1 MKLPP
6 LKIGELIAS
15 IPIIQGGMGVGV
27 SLSGLASAVANEGGI
42 GIIST
47 AQIGYNEKD
56 FETNAK
62 EANKRALRNEIRRA
76 RELSPSGVIGINIMV
91 AMNNYEEI
99 TRTALEEDIDLIIS
113 GAGLPLNLP
122 KIAKDFKVK
131 IAPIVSSAKAATV
144 ISKMWDRKDK
154 CAADLIVVEGPEAG
168 GHLGFSMESLVEN
181 KAQNLKDIVKEVIE
195 AIKPFEEK
203 YNKKIP
209 VVAAGGIFTGADIA
223 EFIKIGAA
231 GVQMATRFVAT
242 DECDASLDFKMAY
255 INSKQEDI
263 KIVKSPVGM
272 PGRAINNKFMK
283 IVSEKGCKVDKC
295 YLCIKD
301 CNPKQTPY
309 CITEALIQAVKGN
322 LDSGLIFVGSNVYK
336 VDKIVSVK
344 TLMKELVI
352 EAELGLN
359 K

>member
-56 FETNAK
+56 FGTNAG
-62 EANKRALRNEIRRA
+62 EANIRALRNEIRRA
-76 RELSPSGVIGINIMV
+76 RELSPNGIIGINIMV
-91 AMNNYEEI
+91 AMNNYEEL
-99 TRTALEEDIDLIIS
+99 TRTALEEGIDLIIS

-122 KIAKDFKVK
+122 KIAKDFKAK

-144 ISKMWDRKDK
+144 ISKMWDRKNN
-154 CAADLIVVEGPEAG
+154 CAPDFVVVEGPEAG
-168 GHLGFSMESLVEN
+168 GHLGFSVEALVE
-181 KAQNLKDIVKEVIE
+181 KKTQDLKEIVKEVIE

-209 VVAAGGIFTGADIA
+209 IIAAGGIYTGSDIA
-223 EFIKIGAA
+223 EIMKLGAS

-242 DECDASLDFKMAY
+242 QECDASLAFKMAY
-255 INSKQEDI
+255 IDSKQEDI

-283 IVSEKGCKVDKC
+283 ITQEKGCKVDKC
-295 YLCIKD
+295 YLCIKN
-301 CNPKQTPY
+301 CNPKKTPY

-322 LDSGLIFVGSNVYK
+322 LDKGLIFVGSNAYK

-344 TLMKELVI
+344 DLMKELVT
-352 EAELGLN
+352 EAELVF
-359 K
+359 

>member
-15 IPIIQGGMGVGV
+15 VPIIQGGMGVGV
-27 SLSGLASAVANEGGI
+27 SLSSLASAVANEGGI

-47 AQIGYNEKD
+47 AQIGYNEED
-56 FETNAK
+56 FGTNAR

-76 RELSPSGVIGINIMV
+76 RKLSPKGIIGINIMV
-91 AMNNYEEI
+91 AMNNYDEI
-99 TRTALEEDIDLIIS
+99 AITALEEGIDLIIS
-113 GAGLPLNLP
+113 GAGLPLDLP
-122 KIAKDFKVK
+122 KISKGFKVK
-131 IAPIVSSAKAATV
+131 LAPIVSSAKAATV
-144 ISKMWDRKDK
+144 IAKMWDKRDN
-154 CAADLIVVEGPEAG
+154 CVPDLIIVEGPEAG

-181 KAQNLKDIVKEVIE
+181 KAQDLKDIVKEVIE

-223 EFIKIGAA
+223 AFIKLGAA

-242 DECDASLDFKMAY
+242 EECDASLSYKMAY
-255 INSKQEDI
+255 INSKKED
-263 KIVKSPVGM
+263 VKLVRSPVGM

-283 IVSEKGCKVDKC
+283 EVEENGCKVNKC
-295 YLCIKD
+295 WLCIKKCD
-301 CNPKQTPY
+301 PKSTPY

-322 LDSGLIFVGSNVYK
+322 LDKGLIFVGSNVYK
-336 VDKIVSVK
+336 VDKITSVK
-344 TLMKELVI
+344 NLMSELVT
-352 EAELGLN
+352 EAERDI
-359 K
+359 

>member
-6 LKIGELIAS
+6 LKIGEIIAR

-27 SLSGLASAVANEGGI
+27 SLSGLAAAVANEGGI

-47 AQIGYNEKD
+47 AQIGYNEGD
-56 FETNAK
+56 FGTNAR
-62 EANKRALRNEIRRA
+62 EANKRALRNEIRKA
-76 RELSPSGVIGINIMV
+76 RELSPKGIIGINIMV
-91 AMNNYEEI
+91 AMNNYDEI
-99 TRTALEEDIDLIIS
+99 ALVALEEGIDLIIS

-122 KIAKDFKVK
+122 KIAKGFKAK
-131 IAPIVSSAKAATV
+131 LAPIVSSAKAATV
-144 ISKMWDRKDK
+144 ISKMWDKK
-154 CAADLIVVEGPEAG
+154 NNCAPDLIVVEGPEAG
-168 GHLGFSMESLVEN
+168 GHLGFSMESLLEKN
-181 KAQNLKDIVKEVIE
+181 AQELKVIVKEVIE

-203 YNKKIP
+203 YNKRIP
-209 VVAAGGIFTGADIA
+209 VVAAGGVYTGADIA
-223 EFIKIGAA
+223 ELIELGAA

-242 DECDASLDFKMAY
+242 EECDASLTFKMAY
-255 INSKQEDI
+255 ISSKEEDI

-283 IVSEKGCKVDKC
+283 IVEEKGCKVQKC
-295 YLCIKD
+295 HLCIKD
-301 CNPKQTPY
+301 CNPKETPY

-322 LDSGLIFVGSNVYK
+322 LDNGLIFVGSNAYK

-344 TLMKELVI
+344 ELMKELVT
-352 EAELGLN
+352 EAEHSL

>member
-15 IPIIQGGMGVGV
+15 VPIIQGGMGVGV
-27 SLSGLASAVANEGGI
+27 SLSSLASAVANEGGI

-47 AQIGYNEKD
+47 AQIGYREKD
-56 FETNAK
+56 FGTNAK
-62 EANKRALRNEIRRA
+62 EANKRALRSEIIKA
-76 RELSPSGVIGINIMV
+76 RELSPKGVIGINIMV
-91 AMNNYEEI
+91 AMNNYEEL
-99 TRTALEEDIDLIIS
+99 TTVALEEGIDIIIS
-113 GAGLPLNLP
+113 GAGLALNLP
-122 KIAKDFKVK
+122 KIAKGYKTK
-131 IAPIVSSAKAATV
+131 LAPIVSSAKAATV
-144 ISKMWDRKDK
+144 ISKMWDRKDQ

-168 GHLGFSMESLVEN
+168 GHLGFSMESLIEN
-181 KAQNLKDIVKEVIE
+181 KAQDLLDIVREVIE

-209 VVAAGGIFTGADIA
+209 VVAAGGVYTGADIA

-242 DECDASLDFKMAY
+242 DECDASLAFKMAY
-255 INSKQEDI
+255 INSKKEDI

-272 PGRAINNKFMK
+272 PGRAINNSFMK
-283 IVSEKGCKVDKC
+283 SVQENGCKVDKC

-301 CNPKQTPY
+301 CNPRQTPY

-322 LDSGLIFVGSNVYK
+322 LDKGLIFVGSNAAK

-344 TLMKELVI
+344 DLMSELVA
-352 EAELGLN
+352 EAEMAL
-359 K
+359 

>member
-6 LKIGELIAS
+6 LKIGELIAR

-27 SLSGLASAVANEGGI
+27 SLSGLAAAVANEGGI

-47 AQIGYNEKD
+47 AQIGYNEGD
-56 FETNAK
+56 FGTNAR

-76 RELSPSGVIGINIMV
+76 RELSPKGIIGINIMV
-91 AMNNYEEI
+91 AMNNYDEI
-99 TRTALEEDIDLIIS
+99 ALVALEEGIDLIIS

-122 KIAKDFKVK
+122 KIAKGFNAKL
-131 IAPIVSSAKAATV
+131 APIVSSAKAATV
-144 ISKMWDRKDK
+144 ISKMWDKK
-154 CAADLIVVEGPEAG
+154 NNCAPDLIVVEGPEAG
-168 GHLGFSMESLVEN
+168 GHLGFSMESLLEKN
-181 KAQNLKDIVKEVIE
+181 AQELKVIVKEVIE

-203 YNKKIP
+203 YNKRIP
-209 VVAAGGIFTGADIA
+209 VVAAGGVYTGEDIA
-223 EFIKIGAA
+223 ELIKLGAA

-242 DECDASLDFKMAY
+242 EECDASLTFKMAY
-255 INSKQEDI
+255 INSKEEDI

-283 IVSEKGCKVDKC
+283 IVEEKGCKVQKC
-295 YLCIKD
+295 HLCIKD
-301 CNPKQTPY
+301 CNPKETPY

-322 LDSGLIFVGSNVYK
+322 LDNGLIFVGSNAYK

-344 TLMKELVI
+344 ELMKELVT
-352 EAELGLN
+352 EAEHSL

>member
-6 LKIGELIAS
+6 LKIGELIATV
-15 IPIIQGGMGVGV
+15 PIIQGGMGVGV

-56 FETNAK
+56 FGTNAK

-76 RELSPSGVIGINIMV
+76 RELSPKGIIGINIMV
-91 AMNNYEEI
+91 AMNNYEELI
-99 TRTALEEDIDLIIS
+99 TTALEEGIDLIIS

-122 KIAKDFKVK
+122 KIAKGFKTK
-131 IAPIVSSAKAATV
+131 LAPIVSSAKATTV

-168 GHLGFSMESLVEN
+168 GHLGFSMESLIEK
-181 KAQNLKDIVKEVIE
+181 KAQGLKDIVKEVIE

-209 VVAAGGIFTGADIA
+209 VIAAGGIYTGADIA
-223 EFIKIGAA
+223 EVIKLGAA

-242 DECDASLDFKMAY
+242 EECDASLAFKMAY
-255 INSKQEDI
+255 VNSKQEDI

-283 IVSEKGCKVDKC
+283 SVLEKGCKVEKC

-301 CNPKQTPY
+301 CDPRQTPY

-322 LDSGLIFVGSNVYK
+322 LDKGLIFVGSNACK
-336 VDKIVSVK
+336 VDKIISVK
-344 TLMKELVI
+344 ELMSELVAQ
-352 EAELGLN
+352 AELEL
-359 K
+359 

>member
-1 MKLPP
+1 
-6 LKIGELIAS
+6 
-15 IPIIQGGMGVGV
+15 
-27 SLSGLASAVANEGGI
+27 
-42 GIIST
+42 
-47 AQIGYNEKD
+47 
-56 FETNAK
+56 
-62 EANKRALRNEIRRA
+62 
-76 RELSPSGVIGINIMV
+76 
-91 AMNNYEEI
+91 
-99 TRTALEEDIDLIIS
+99 
-113 GAGLPLNLP
+113 
-122 KIAKDFKVK
+122 
-131 IAPIVSSAKAATV
+131 
-144 ISKMWDRKDK
+144 
-154 CAADLIVVEGPEAG
+154 
-168 GHLGFSMESLVEN
+168 
-181 KAQNLKDIVKEVIE
+181 
-195 AIKPFEEK
+195 
-203 YNKKIP
+203 
-209 VVAAGGIFTGADIA
+209 VAAGGIFTGADIS
-223 EFIKIGAA
+223 EFIEIGAA

-283 IVSEKGCKVDKC
+283 VVSEKGCKVDKC

-344 TLMKELVI
+344 ALIKELVI
-352 EAELGLN
+352 EAELVLN

>member
-6 LKIGELIAS
+6 LKIGEIIAR

-27 SLSGLASAVANEGGI
+27 SLSGLAAAVANEGGI

-47 AQIGYNEKD
+47 AQIGYNEGD
-56 FETNAK
+56 FGTNAR
-62 EANKRALRNEIRRA
+62 EANKRALRNEIRKA
-76 RELSPSGVIGINIMV
+76 RELSPKGIIGINIMV
-91 AMNNYEEI
+91 SMNNYDEI
-99 TRTALEEDIDLIIS
+99 ALVALEEGIDLIIS

-122 KIAKDFKVK
+122 KIAKGFKAK
-131 IAPIVSSAKAATV
+131 LAPIVSSAKAATV
-144 ISKMWDRKDK
+144 ISKMWDKK
-154 CAADLIVVEGPEAG
+154 NNCAPDLIVVEGPEAG
-168 GHLGFSMESLVEN
+168 GHLGFSMESLLEKN
-181 KAQNLKDIVKEVIE
+181 AQELKVIVKEVIE

-203 YNKKIP
+203 YNKRIP
-209 VVAAGGIFTGADIA
+209 VVAAGGVYTGADIA
-223 EFIKIGAA
+223 ELIELGAA

-242 DECDASLDFKMAY
+242 EECDASLTFKMAY
-255 INSKQEDI
+255 ISSKEEDI

-283 IVSEKGCKVDKC
+283 IVEEKGCKVQKC
-295 YLCIKD
+295 HLCIKD
-301 CNPKQTPY
+301 CNPKETPY

-322 LDSGLIFVGSNVYK
+322 LDNGLIFVGSNAYK

-344 TLMKELVI
+344 ELMKELVT
-352 EAELGLN
+352 EAEHSL

>member
-47 AQIGYNEKD
+47 AQIGYTEGD
-56 FETNAK
+56 FGTNAR
-62 EANKRALRNEIRRA
+62 EANIRALKNEIRRA
-76 RELSPSGVIGINIMV
+76 RELSPKGIIGINIMV
-91 AMNNYEEI
+91 AMNNYEEL
-99 TRTALEEDIDLIIS
+99 TTAALEEGIDLIIS

-122 KIAKDFKVK
+122 KIAKGFNAKL
-131 IAPIVSSAKAATV
+131 APIVSSAKAATV
-144 ISKMWDRKDK
+144 ISKMWDRKNN

-168 GHLGFSMESLVEN
+168 GHLGFSMEALIEK
-181 KAQNLKDIVKEVIE
+181 KAKDLKDLVKEVIE

-209 VVAAGGIFTGADIA
+209 VVAAGGIYTGEDIA
-223 EFIKIGAA
+223 ELMKLGAA

-242 DECDASLDFKMAY
+242 EECDASLAFKMAY
-255 INSKQEDI
+255 INSKLEDI
-263 KIVKSPVGM
+263 KIVQSPVGM

-283 IVSEKGCKVDKC
+283 EVSEKGCKVDKC
-295 YLCIKD
+295 YLCIKE
-301 CNPKQTPY
+301 CNPKTTPY

-322 LDSGLIFVGSNVYK
+322 LDEGLIFVGSNACK
-336 VDKIVSVK
+336 VDKIVTV
-344 TLMKELVI
+344 KELMSELV
-352 EAELGLN
+352 EAAERVF
-359 K
+359 

>member
-6 LKIGELIAS
+6 LKIGEIIAR

-27 SLSGLASAVANEGGI
+27 SLSGLAAAVANEGGI

-47 AQIGYNEKD
+47 AQIGYNEGD
-56 FETNAK
+56 FGTNAR
-62 EANKRALRNEIRRA
+62 EANKRALRNEIRKA
-76 RELSPSGVIGINIMV
+76 RELSPKGIIGINIMV
-91 AMNNYEEI
+91 AMNNYDEI
-99 TRTALEEDIDLIIS
+99 ALVALEEGIDLIIS

-122 KIAKDFKVK
+122 KIAKGFKAK
-131 IAPIVSSAKAATV
+131 LAPIVSSAKAATV
-144 ISKMWDRKDK
+144 ISKMWDKK
-154 CAADLIVVEGPEAG
+154 NNCAPDLIVVEGPEAG
-168 GHLGFSMESLVEN
+168 GHLGFSMESLLEKN
-181 KAQNLKDIVKEVIE
+181 AQELKVIVKEVIE

-203 YNKKIP
+203 YNKRIP
-209 VVAAGGIFTGADIA
+209 VVAAGGVYTGADIA
-223 EFIKIGAA
+223 ELIELGAA

-242 DECDASLDFKMAY
+242 EECDASLTFKMAY
-255 INSKQEDI
+255 ISSKQEDI

-283 IVSEKGCKVDKC
+283 IVEEKGCKVQKC
-295 YLCIKD
+295 HLCIKD
-301 CNPKQTPY
+301 CNPKETPY

-322 LDSGLIFVGSNVYK
+322 LDNGLIFVGSNAYK

-344 TLMKELVI
+344 ELMKELVT
-352 EAELGLN
+352 EAEHSL

>member
-56 FETNAK
+56 FGTNAK
-62 EANKRALRNEIRRA
+62 EANIRALKSEIRRA
-76 RELSPSGVIGINIMV
+76 RELSPKGIIGINIMV
-91 AMNNYEEI
+91 AMNNYEEL
-99 TRTALEEDIDLIIS
+99 TRTALEEGIDLIIS
-113 GAGLPLNLP
+113 GAGLALNLP
-122 KIAKDFKVK
+122 KIAKGFNTKL
-131 IAPIVSSAKAATV
+131 APIVSSAKAAIV
-144 ISKMWDRKDK
+144 ISKMWDRKNN
-154 CAADLIVVEGPEAG
+154 CAADLIVVEGSEAG
-168 GHLGFSMESLVEN
+168 GHLGFSMESLLEN
-181 KAQNLKDIVKEVIE
+181 KTQDLKDIVKEVIE

-209 VVAAGGIFTGADIA
+209 VVAAGGIYTGADIA
-223 EFIKIGAA
+223 EIMKLGAA

-242 DECDASLDFKMAY
+242 QECDASLAFKMAY
-255 INSKQEDI
+255 INLKEEDI

-283 IVSEKGCKVDKC
+283 LTQESGCKVEKC

-301 CNPKQTPY
+301 CNPQKTPY

-322 LDSGLIFVGSNVYK
+322 LDNGLIFVGSNAYK

-344 TLMKELVI
+344 ELVSELVQ
-352 EAELGLN
+352 EAEELF
-359 K
+359 

>member
-6 LKIGELIAS
+6 LKIGELIARV
-15 IPIIQGGMGVGV
+15 PIIQGGMGVGV
-27 SLSGLASAVANEGGI
+27 SLSSLASAVANEGGI

-47 AQIGYNEKD
+47 AQIGYREKD
-56 FETNAK
+56 FGTNAK
-62 EANKRALRNEIRRA
+62 QANKRALRNEIIKA
-76 RELSPSGVIGINIMV
+76 RELSPKGVIGINIMV
-91 AMNNYEEI
+91 AMNNYEEL
-99 TRTALEEDIDLIIS
+99 TTVALEEGIDIIIS
-113 GAGLPLNLP
+113 GAGLALNLP
-122 KIAKDFKVK
+122 KIAKGFKTK
-131 IAPIVSSAKAATV
+131 LAPIVSSAKAATV
-144 ISKMWDRKDK
+144 ISKMWDRKDQ

-168 GHLGFSMESLVEN
+168 GHLGFSMESLIEN
-181 KAQNLKDIVKEVIE
+181 KAQDLLDIVKEVIE

-209 VVAAGGIFTGADIA
+209 VVAAGGIYTGADIA
-223 EFIKIGAA
+223 ELIKIGAA

-242 DECDASLDFKMAY
+242 DECDASLAFKMAY
-255 INSKQEDI
+255 INSKKEDI

-283 IVSEKGCKVDKC
+283 SVQENGCKVDKC

-301 CNPKQTPY
+301 CDPRQTPY

-322 LDSGLIFVGSNVYK
+322 LDRGLIFVGSNAAK

-344 TLMKELVI
+344 ELMSELVA
-352 EAELGLN
+352 EAEINL
-359 K
+359 

>member
-6 LKIGELIAS
+6 LKIGEIIAR

-27 SLSGLASAVANEGGI
+27 SLSGLAAAVANEGGI

-47 AQIGYNEKD
+47 AQIGYNEGD
-56 FETNAK
+56 FGTNAR
-62 EANKRALRNEIRRA
+62 EANKRALRNEIRKA
-76 RELSPSGVIGINIMV
+76 RELSPKGIIGINIMV
-91 AMNNYEEI
+91 AMNNYDEI
-99 TRTALEEDIDLIIS
+99 ATTALEEGIDLIIS

-122 KIAKDFKVK
+122 KIAKGFKAK
-131 IAPIVSSAKAATV
+131 LAPIVSSAKAATV
-144 ISKMWDRKDK
+144 ISKMWDKK
-154 CAADLIVVEGPEAG
+154 NNCAPDLIVVEGPEAG
-168 GHLGFSMESLVEN
+168 GHLGFSMESLLEKN
-181 KAQNLKDIVKEVIE
+181 AQELKVIVKEVIE

-203 YNKKIP
+203 YNKRIP
-209 VVAAGGIFTGADIA
+209 VVAAGGVYTGADIA
-223 EFIKIGAA
+223 ELIELGAA

-242 DECDASLDFKMAY
+242 EECDASLTFKMAY
-255 INSKQEDI
+255 ISSKEEDI

-283 IVSEKGCKVDKC
+283 IVEEKGCKVEKC
-295 YLCIKD
+295 HLCIKD
-301 CNPKQTPY
+301 CNPKETPY

-322 LDSGLIFVGSNVYK
+322 LDNGLIFVGSNAYR

-344 TLMKELVI
+344 ELMKELVT
-352 EAELGLN
+352 EAEHSL